1 MNYAQL
7 LFPDFSLIVCGY
19 LICHYTALNRTV
31 WDQVDKLV
39 YYLLFPVLLFHSI
52 VKTPLDWDHASSGLL
67 AAVGVL
73 LAGIALSYS
82 LPYWPGASRFF
93 SKRDH
98 AGVAQVAFRFHS
110 ILGLALIERTAG
122 TEGVQLLALII
133 GVGVPIANVGAVWP
147 MAKHAETG
155 VLRELVRNPLIIGTV
170 SGLVV
175 AVLGI
180 DVPAW
185 VQTPMSRVGAAT
197 LPLGLLAAGAGMQIT
212 ALAQAKLLS
221 AGVLGIRHLVLPV
234 VGWGLCKLLHVPPAA
249 SQVVLV
255 FASLPTASSCY
266 ALAARMGYDGGFVGA
281 LVTLSVL
288 LGMVSLPFGLA
299 LLTY

>member
-7 LFPDFSLIVCGY
+7 LLPDFSLIVCGY
-19 LICHYTALNRTV
+19 LICRYTALNRTV

-39 YYLLFPVLLFHSI
+39 YYLLFPLLLFHSI
-52 VKTPLDWDHASSGLL
+52 VKSPLDWAHASTGLL

-73 LAGIALSYS
+73 LSGIALSYS
-82 LPYWPGASRFF
+82 LPYWPGAARFF
-93 SKRDH
+93 SHRDH

-110 ILGLALIERTAG
+110 ILGLAIIERVAG
-122 TEGVQLLALII
+122 AEGLQLMALII

-147 MAKHAETG
+147 MAKHAQTG
-155 VLRELVRNPLIIGTV
+155 VLRELARNPLIIGTV
-170 SGLVV
+170 SGLLV

-180 DVPAW
+180 HLPAW
-185 VQTPMSRVGAAT
+185 VQTPMSRMGAAT
-197 LPLGLLAAGAGMQIT
+197 LALGLLAAGAGMQLS
-212 ALAQAKLLS
+212 ALAQAKVLS
-221 AGVLGIRHLVLPV
+221 AGVLGIRHLALPLV
-234 VGWGLCKLLHVPPAA
+234 AWGLCVLLHLPPTA
-249 SQVVLV
+249 SQVVLI

-288 LGMVSLPFGLA
+288 LGMASLPFGLA
-299 LLTY
+299 LLS